1 MAVLGIQVFGLVF
14 GIFVLY
20 MSFLQ
25 WKKRE
30 FTINEWAFWSLFAI
44 AFSTVSL
51 FPNILNPV
59 VVSLKL
65 GRTLDLFI
73 IVGFMFLIG
82 ALFYIYRI
90 VRKVQK
96 GLENLVRQ
104 LALESVQE
112 PREKRK

>member
-25 WKKRE
+25 WKKKE
-30 FTINEWAFWSLFAI
+30 FTINEWAFWSVFAI

-73 IVGFMFLIG
+73 IVGFMFLI
-82 ALFYIYRI
+82 ASTFYTYKV

-104 LALESVQE
+104 LALEKARE
-112 PREKRK
+112 PETQ